1 MQGRLRR
8 KGVIVMKRKLSVV
21 FLLTWS
27 VVFVSCGGTSGSA
40 DEQLSKDQVRQLGKA
55 DWWDDFCELF
65 GWYGDGV
72 CDEFCPLPDPDCA
85 GQQDNRPDKLWGI
98 DANYLGLFESEE
110 IPCVWM
116 QDGREIDPLVEAAEQ
131 GAKVFRM
138 RIWIE
143 NPENGE
149 PGILEDTLPL
159 ALRAQDAGLYV
170 IPTLFL
176 SKGWGAD
183 SSQYP
188 PRDWMDTDLQARA
201 ERVRRWTEKTVGAL
215 LTAGIDTRT
224 YAIGNET
231 DYGFCGEFEY
241 GASPDRLQKYVW
253 PRAAVLLAAAEQG
266 VRNASGRDDLEFILH
281 ISRGQ
286 EPTFATK
293 FFAFMRGQG
302 VQVDLAGLS
311 YYPSSWGQE
320 GFSKF
325 PETVDS
331 LYERLGLPVFIA
343 EYAYPA
349 LDPASVDPQQ
359 GKWWNRQIDGYPFSE
374 EGQADF
380 MRDLHAW
387 MIKGD
392 RLA

>member
-1 MQGRLRR
+1 
-8 KGVIVMKRKLSVV
+8 MKRVIKWIAI
-21 FLLTWS
+21 FL
-27 VVFVSCGGTSGSA
+27 A
-40 DEQLSKDQVRQLGKA
+40 
-55 DWWDDFCELF
+55 
-65 GWYGDGV
+65 
-72 CDEFCPLPDPDCA
+72 
-85 GQQDNRPDKLWGI
+85 
-98 DANYLGLFESEE
+98 
-110 IPCVWM
+110 
-116 QDGREIDPLVEAAEQ
+116 
-131 GAKVFRM
+131 
-138 RIWIE
+138 
-143 NPENGE
+143 
-149 PGILEDTLPL
+149 
-159 ALRAQDAGLYV
+159 
-170 IPTLFL
+170 
-176 SKGWGAD
+176 
-183 SSQYP
+183 
-188 PRDWMDTDLQARA
+188 
-201 ERVRRWTEKTVGAL
+201 
-215 LTAGIDTRT
+215 
-224 YAIGNET
+224 
-231 DYGFCGEFEY
+231 
-241 GASPDRLQKYVW
+241 
-253 PRAAVLLAAAEQG
+253 AAVLLAAAEQG

-392 RLA
+392 RLAGAVWWTPEEIHPTAMWSALSLFQTGVYQDQQLVSANPRQALFSLDGN